1 MTDHQKEL
9 DKIDE
14 HFDNIDSETLYKNLV
29 ACGWGVIQDP
39 VDMTRV
45 EFSVGEKGI

>member
-1 MTDHQKEL
+1 MADHQKEL

-29 ACGWGVIQDP
+29 ACGLGIIQAP

-45 EFSVGEKGI
+45 EFSMEEEDI